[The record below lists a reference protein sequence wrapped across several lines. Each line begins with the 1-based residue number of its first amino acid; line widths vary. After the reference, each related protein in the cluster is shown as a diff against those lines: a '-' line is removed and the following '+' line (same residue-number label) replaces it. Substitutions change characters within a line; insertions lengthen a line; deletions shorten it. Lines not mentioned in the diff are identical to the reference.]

1 MRQLADLAVWA
12 GMIVVAMGVVYFTP
26 IVADYLTSDS
36 KPLIVEVASGHGRA
50 PAHQGQH
57 PFHTPSSNN

>member
-12 GMIVVAMGVVYFTP
+12 GMIAVAIGVVYFTP

-36 KPLIVEVASGHGRA
+36 RPLIVEVASGHGRA
-50 PAHQGQH
+50 PTHQAQR
-57 PFHTPSSNN
+57 PFQGPSSNN